1 MPRISSNYNTDD
13 QRGGGGDQIA
23 DSNAD
28 DCVITFVSFQSLV
41 KLKSSPPSPPA
52 AELVDSAAI
61 IGNRA
66 VEG

>member
-41 KLKSSPPSPPA
+41 KLKSSPPA